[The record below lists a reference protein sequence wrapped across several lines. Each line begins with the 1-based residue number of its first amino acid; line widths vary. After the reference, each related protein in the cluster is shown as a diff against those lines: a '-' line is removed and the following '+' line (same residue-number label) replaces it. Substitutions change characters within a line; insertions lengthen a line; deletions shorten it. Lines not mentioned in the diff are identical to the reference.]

1 MPFSILVLF
10 LKIPVS
16 GFTFPSVEQQ
26 SSKNITESI
35 SFPDDLVQT
44 EDGGKEHIL

>member
-1 MPFSILVLF
+1 M
-10 LKIPVS
+10 KIPVS

-26 SSKNITESI
+26 SSRNLTETI

-44 EDGGKEHIL
+44 DDAGREHALS